1 MLCAALAVGSAP
13 AAAQTS
19 SRPGP
24 WVLDVRGVTSPVPE
38 EGAFYP
44 PLDRTA
50 VVPSRGVGLD
60 LGAHVYL
67 FDLGASRVGIGLD
80 IVNIRAVTKPP
91 QPAPT
96 TGSVVAPTPAG
107 QSLQIDLRTVAPQ
120 VSFNFGSRDGWSY
133 LSAGLGFADVI
144 SRTATI
150 AAGRRD
156 SGRLNALN
164 AGGGAR
170 WFIKSRL
177 AFGFDVRLYKIDAG
191 PGGTIELIGTG
202 PTPGTPPA
210 STPPTAPLVAP
221 PTPGKMLLTVGA
233 GFSIR

>member
-1 MLCAALAVGSAP
+1 MLLCAALAAGSAP
-13 AAAQTS
+13 AAAQTT

-24 WVLDVRGVTSPVPE
+24 WVLDARGVTSPVPE

-50 VVPSRGVGLD
+50 VVPSRGFGLD

-67 FDLGASRVGIGLD
+67 FDLGASRVGIGLN
-80 IVNIRAVTKPP
+80 VVSVRAVTKPSE
-91 QPAPT
+91 PAPT
-96 TGSVVAPTPAG
+96 TGSVLAPAPAG
-107 QSLQIDLRTVAPQ
+107 QSLQVDLRMVAPQ

-133 LSAGLGFADVI
+133 LSAGLGFAGVI
-144 SRTATI
+144 SRTASV
-150 AAGRRD
+150 AAGRSD

-177 AFGFDVRLYKIDAG
+177 AFGFDVRLHKIDGG
-191 PGGTIELIGTG
+191 PGGTVELLG
-202 PTPGTPPA
+202 PGAPPATPPT
-210 STPPTAPLVAP
+210 STPPPLVAP
-221 PTPGKMLLTVGA
+221 PTPGKMMVTVGA
-233 GFSIR
+233 GFSVR